1 MYIQEL
7 LSVMVEKK
15 ASDLHIKT
23 GRPPLL
29 RIHGSLEPMEMAP
42 LAPQQVQEL
51 AMQVLTEKQREVF
64 DAKNEFDTAYNWE
77 GVARFRA
84 NVFRQKGTLTMV
96 LRVIPARIPSLDDL
110 DVPDIFKKIATTER
124 GLILVTGATGS
135 GKSTT
140 LAAMINEI
148 NENKHEHIVTI
159 EDPIEFVHPDKK
171 SSICQREVGLDTET
185 FSSALRYV
193 LRQDPDVILIG
204 EMRDTET
211 VRAAISAAET
221 GHMVFSTL
229 HTMDAIQTLDRI
241 IDFFPA
247 DQQAQVR
254 QQLAT
259 ALKAVI
265 SQRLVSR
272 SDQAGRI
279 PAAEVMVCTPTIRGL
294 IAENRFKQIGSFIK
308 DGEQD
313 GMMTFDQSLVKLYK
327 SGKIS
332 KEEALSQSTSPQE
345 IELAFKGITSSR
357 SSAQSILSS
366 MNAQQAKEDVAKSMD
381 KGIAFLRRGM
391 KDEAANEFRKVLR
404 DDPNHREAQHY
415 LTELTG
421 AAGQEQIQ
429 AAAKQF
435 IRKGLDFYQED
446 KVQEAI
452 AQWEEALKQD
462 PANATAKAY
471 IKGAR
476 DRAEKVGEAR
486 RMIGMGVEAYQAGN
500 LLGAIQ
506 AWEHAL
512 NADPHN
518 EQAEQYLVEGRKQL
532 KKLEDDKDAKQHFIN
547 GATQYQAGNIA
558 DAALEWNW
566 ALRLKPD
573 YSEAQE
579 YLVEANKYLDTQQM
593 DGIDGAAPDAGA
605 IQGSFKAGVA
615 HYTAMRFKEAIGMF
629 GQVKARRPTLALPGE
644 WVERCRAKNREYQD
658 AILSR
663 ASLALSRN
671 DFSEAM
677 TFWKQ
682 ALASDP
688 DDQVTREAML
698 AAKPRVQGEIEK
710 LNTEGMEYFNNNK
723 FREAI
728 LCFEQ
733 LLHLDP
739 AHENGFKRLEES
751 REKYAKLKSILTQ
764 MKA

>member
-23 GRPPLL
+23 GRPPML
-29 RIHGSLEPMEMAP
+29 RIHGELQSMDVAP
-42 LAPQQVQEL
+42 LAAEQVLEL
-51 AMQVLTEKQREVF
+51 AMQVLTEKQKQAF
-64 DAKNEFDTAYNWE
+64 DVKNEFDTAYNWE

-84 NVFRQKGTLTMV
+84 NIFRQRGTLTMV
-96 LRVIPARIPSLDDL
+96 LRVIPARIPSLDEL
-110 DVPDIFKKIATTER
+110 DVPEILKTIVTTER

-247 DQQAQVR
+247 EQQAQVR
-254 QQLAT
+254 QQLSSG
-259 ALKAVI
+259 LKAVI
-265 SQRLVSR
+265 SQRLVTR
-272 SDQAGRI
+272 SDKPGRI
-279 PAAEVMVCTPTIRGL
+279 PAAEIMICTPTIRGL
-294 IAENRFKQIGSFIK
+294 IAENRFKQIGTFIK
-308 DGEQD
+308 DGEHQ
-313 GMMTFDQSLVKLYK
+313 GMMSFDQSLVRLYK
-327 SGKIS
+327 AGKIS
-332 KEEALSQSTSPQE
+332 KEEALDQSTSPQE
-345 IELAFKGITSSR
+345 IELALKGITSSR

-366 MNAQQAKEDVAKSMD
+366 MNAAQNKEDTARNMD
-381 KGIAFLRRGM
+381 KGISFMRRGM
-391 KDEAANEFRKVLR
+391 KEEAANEFRKVLR
-404 DDPNHREAQHY
+404 DEPSHREAQHY
-415 LTELTG
+415 LSELTG
-421 AAGQEQIQ
+421 MATQEQSQ
-429 AAAKQF
+429 SAVKQV

-446 KVQEAI
+446 NVDAAI
-452 AQWEEALKQD
+452 AQWEEALKLD
-462 PANATAKAY
+462 PNNASAKAY

-476 DRAEKVGEAR
+476 ERAEKVEQAK
-486 RMIGMGVEAYQAGN
+486 RMIETGAQAYQAGN

-506 AWEHAL
+506 AWEFAL
-512 NADPHN
+512 TVDPHN
-518 EQAEQYLVEGRKQL
+518 EQAEQYLAEGRKQL
-532 KKLEDDKDAKQHFIN
+532 KKIEDEKEAKQRFVN

-558 DAALEWNW
+558 DAGVEWSW
-566 ALRLKPD
+566 ALLLKPD
-573 YSEAQE
+573 YNEAQE
-579 YLVEANKYLDTQQM
+579 YLSEAKKYLASLQLEGVDP
-593 DGIDGAAPDAGA
+593 AAPDAGA
-605 IQGSFKAGVA
+605 IQGAFKAGLD
-615 HYTAMRFKEAIGMF
+615 HYASMRFKDAIGMF
-629 GQVKARRPTLALPGE
+629 GQAKTRRPTLALLTE
-644 WVERCRAKNREYQD
+644 WVERCRAKNREYLD
-658 AILSR
+658 SILAR
-663 ASLALSRN
+663 ASTALNRN
-671 DFSEAM
+671 DFIEA
-677 TFWKQ
+677 TAFWKQ
-682 ALASDP
+682 ALKSDP
-688 DDQVTREAML
+688 EDKVTLDAML

-710 LNTEGMEYFNNNK
+710 LNTEGMEYFQANK

-733 LLHLDP
+733 LLNLDP
-739 AHENGFKRLEES
+739 AHANATKRLVES
-751 REKYAKLKSILTQ
+751 RDKYAKLKSILTQ
-764 MKA
+764 IKS